1 MRISA
6 RKALAFVLTVVAV
19 GCADSTTQPL
29 QDDFDVGAAL
39 LDYAALDRV
48 LRSDALVQLE
58 TVGRRISGE
67 DLLADPG
74 KGGPAGVPIISEQAR
89 GSTFVY
95 DPETDR
101 YRRDAAR
108 TGAPPNGVRF
118 ILYAPDAIGRPDVT
132 AETGHAD
139 LLDMG
144 GALPRSLS
152 LRFVVTVDGIQRMD
166 YTVTAG
172 GSERAGAVGVAGFLR
187 AERDVLA
194 FNIVAQG
201 RRDGETEVSE
211 ARFVVSMDERGFR
224 ATATQT
230 GSNGPAGG
238 VGEIELAVQHGQQ
251 SITVALS
258 GSEAAVSG
266 VFTVNGRVLASV
278 SGLPESPVFLGVG
291 GDPLGPD
298 ELRVLGHVMRLQGQV
313 FDLFQTLM
321 EPAADLIALGIGL

>member
-1 MRISA
+1 MRTSA
-6 RKALAFVLTVVAV
+6 RKALASALTVVTV

-29 QDDFDVGAAL
+29 QSDFDVRAAL
-39 LDYAALDRV
+39 LDYAALDQV

-58 TVGRRISGE
+58 TLGRRISGE

-74 KGGPAGVPIISEQAR
+74 KGGPASVPIISEQAR
-89 GSTFVY
+89 RSTFVY
-95 DPETDR
+95 DPETDG

-108 TGAPPNGVRF
+108 AGAPPNGVRF
-118 ILYAPDAIGRPDVT
+118 ILYAADVTGRPDVT

-144 GALPRSLS
+144 DALPGSLS
-152 LRFVVTVDGIQRMD
+152 LRFVVTVEGNQRMD

-187 AERDVLA
+187 GERDLLA

-201 RRDGETEVSE
+201 RRDGENEASE

-230 GSNGPAGG
+230 GTNGPGGGAGG
-238 VGEIELAVQHGQQ
+238 LELAVQHGQQ
-251 SITVALS
+251 SITVELS
-258 GSEAAVSG
+258 GSESAVSG
-266 VFTVNGRVLASV
+266 VFSVNGRVLASV
-278 SGLPESPVFLGVG
+278 SGLPESPAFLGAG
-291 GDPLGPD
+291 GEPLDPD
-298 ELRVLGHVMRLQGQV
+298 ELRALGHVMRLQGQV
-313 FDLFQTLM
+313 FHLFQTLM